1 MIKFGFVFTNYNNSE
16 YTIEAVRSLCDCN
29 TEHQYRVVVVD
40 NNSSNESIDAL
51 RILKREFENF
61 DLILNKENVGYF
73 KGLNVGIRHLRSN
86 YLDINHVIIGNND
99 LLFPSNYFDKLI
111 INLSKFNNYA
121 VISPDIVTLD
131 GIHQNP
137 HVIKQIGFIRE
148 VIYDLYY
155 YNYYLSVTIRIFA
168 KLTNLFTDRRDEEQY
183 EIAQEIY
190 QGHGSCYILGPIF
203 FENYDELWA
212 PSFLM
217 GEEYFLS
224 KMLSDKGLNILYEPT
239 ISVTHCCHV
248 AMGKVP
254 NKKIWGISREA
265 HKIYRKYVK
274 IYGGS
279 GSVNDKNRI

>member
-1 MIKFGFVFTNYNNSE
+1 MKFGFVFTNYNNSE
-16 YTIEAVRSLCDCN
+16 YTIAAVRSLWACN
-29 TEHQYRVVVVD
+29 TDHKFRVIVVD
-40 NNSSNESIDAL
+40 NNSSYKSIDAL
-51 RILKREFENF
+51 RILMKEFENI

-73 KGLNVGIRHLRSN
+73 NGLNAGIRHLRSN
-86 YLDINHVIIGNND
+86 YCEVNHVIIGNND
-99 LLFPSNYFDKLI
+99 LLFPLDYFENII
-111 INLSKFNNYA
+111 INLSKFNKYA

-137 HVIKQIGFIRE
+137 HVIKRIGFIRE

-155 YNYYLSVTIRIFA
+155 YNYYLSVTIKKIA

-203 FENYDELWA
+203 FEKFDELWA
-212 PSFLM
+212 PTFLM

-224 KMLSDKGLNILYEPT
+224 KMLADKGLIILYEPT

-248 AMGKVP
+248 AIDNVP
-254 NKKIWGISREA
+254 NKRIWEISREA

-279 GSVNDKNRI
+279 G

>member
-1 MIKFGFVFTNYNNSE
+1 MCSNKMNFGFVFTNYNNSE
-16 YTIEAVRSLCDCN
+16 YTIAAVRSLRACN

-40 NNSSNESIDAL
+40 NNSRYESIDAL
-51 RILKREFENF
+51 RILRREFGNI

-86 YLDINHVIIGNND
+86 YCEVNHVIIGNND
-99 LLFPSNYFDKLI
+99 LLFPSNYFDNLI
-111 INLSKFNNYA
+111 MNFSKFNKYA

-137 HVIKQIGFIRE
+137 HVIKRIGFIRE

-155 YNYYLSVTIRIFA
+155 YNYYLSVTIKIFS

-212 PSFLM
+212 PTFLM

-224 KMLSDKGLNILYEPT
+224 KMLADKGLNILYEPT
-239 ISVTHCCHV
+239 ISVTHRCHV
-248 AMGKVP
+248 AIDNVP
-254 NKKIWGISREA
+254 NKRIWEISREA

-279 GSVNDKNRI
+279 R